1 MEEKRIGDS
10 TMFDKLK
17 DILYDVS
24 DILFSL
30 IIVAL
35 IFSIVSWKISDSL
48 AFEVKVPDKNTTEIA
63 SSSDPDLIQIEE
75 ATETE
80 EDQTTPGT
88 PNTDTTATPE
98 TTEPATPDTGSDAKP
113 GGTSVNLVGTTKEI
127 VIEPGSSGYS
137 IGKLLADEGMV
148 PDTQTFIKRVEE
160 LGLGAKLR
168 SGTFTLS
175 SDMSLDEVIY
185 KISGQ

>member
-1 MEEKRIGDS
+1 
-10 TMFDKLK
+10 MFDKLK

-35 IFSIVSWKISDSL
+35 IFSVVSWKISDSL

-75 ATETE
+75 ATESE
-80 EDQTTPGT
+80 EGQTTPETPPGT

-98 TTEPATPDTGSDAKP
+98 TTEPSTPDTGSDAKP

-168 SGTFTLS
+168 SGSFTLS

>member
-1 MEEKRIGDS
+1 
-10 TMFDKLK
+10 MFDKLK

-35 IFSIVSWKISDSL
+35 IFSVVSWKISDSL
-48 AFEVKVPDKNTTEIA
+48 AFEVKVPQKNTSEIA
-63 SSSDPDLIQIEE
+63 TSSDPDLIQIEE
-75 ATETE
+75 AA
-80 EDQTTPGT
+80 QTDD
-88 PNTDTTATPE
+88 NQATPE
-98 TTEPATPDTGSDAKP
+98 TTPTDDNTAIPETTEPTTPDTGSDAKP

-137 IGKLLADEGMV
+137 IGKLLAEEGMV